1 MDFDMFS
8 PALGGLHR
16 LESAP
21 MRRPSRL
28 GRLKRFFSY
37 KGRRE
42 YARAAR

>member
-1 MDFDMFS
+1 MDSDMFS

-42 YARAAR
+42 YVRAAR